1 MSQIHVESD
10 LTRYEMIDY
19 LLGMEEY
26 HNNSERDIEDTV
38 GWIWR
43 RIDTTKLL
51 REAIVLGINHFSE
64 TENNIETS
72 NNLLKST
79 DPEVD
84 DELEEV
90 QIVELVE
97 QIENLYSYRSEDAT
111 TDMDAI
117 IMVSKGLAELIP
129 DELGIFELETR
140 SLVEFTK
147 DSETFCFIF

>member
-97 QIENLYSYRSEDAT
+97 QIENLYSHHSEDAT

-140 SLVEFTK
+140 SLVGFTK

>member
-72 NNLLKST
+72 NKVLIQRWMTNWKKFKLSNWLNRLRIFTVIIQKMQLQIWMLLSWCLK
-79 DPEVD
+79 VW
-84 DELEEV
+84 
-90 QIVELVE
+90 Q
-97 QIENLYSYRSEDAT
+97 N
-111 TDMDAI
+111 
-117 IMVSKGLAELIP
+117 
-129 DELGIFELETR
+129 
-140 SLVEFTK
+140 
-147 DSETFCFIF
+147 